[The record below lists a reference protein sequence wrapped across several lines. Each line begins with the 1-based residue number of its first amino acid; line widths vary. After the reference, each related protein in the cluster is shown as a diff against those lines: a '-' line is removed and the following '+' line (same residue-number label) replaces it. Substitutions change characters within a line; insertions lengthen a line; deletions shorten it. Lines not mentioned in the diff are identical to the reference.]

1 MKRKLLFYYSSKRL
15 FKFSL
20 YKISRHIHPLLHIDC
35 PPGHILHLA
44 GGQPHALPQQGQLTG
59 LEEVAP
65 GPVLAR
71 VELLRYLGARLEP
84 QHGHVIE
91 AIIPEQKPASRA
103 EDSGEAAE
111 YPGVRVEYY
120 AGAYFL

>member
-1 MKRKLLFYYSSKRL
+1 M
-15 FKFSL
+15 
-20 YKISRHIHPLLHIDC
+20 P
-35 PPGHILHLA
+35 HL
-44 GGQPHALPQQGQLTG
+44 G
-59 LEEVAP
+59 LGEEVAP

-103 EDSGEAAE
+103 EDGGEAGE
-111 YPGVRVEYY
+111 HPGVRVEYFVR
-120 AGAYFL
+120 AYFLFITILFYTAKYSPLPRVLVWLDGGQDEDAGEDVHTGRAQFGHQAVGG